1 LLQDRRTA
9 RFLKSEEELMRKFLT
24 ILALALA
31 AFASVNGQTPA
42 SSTAATQTTDAGITP
57 NGVIGEVTTIDLETR
72 QLTIKTDA
80 GSLVSATLN
89 DATIYMR
96 VPPGEKTLDKATKIA
111 ATDVGMGDR
120 VFARGKVSD
129 DRKTVPAR
137 VLVVMTKADIAQKQ
151 ENERKKWQQRGI
163 AGVIS
168 ALNAETKEVTVTMR
182 GRGPTGGP
190 QPPVVIKA
198 SAPNVSFRRYTSE
211 SVKFSDAKPS
221 SFTELKVGDQLRALG
236 DKDADGTHFTPE
248 EIVSGSFRTLGGPVL
263 AVNAAANEV
272 KLNDLVTKQ
281 PYTINIRQDSVLRRI
296 PPEMAAMMA
305 MRMGGGG
312 GSAQPGA
319 GAQGSGQPAG
329 GQPTQ
334 GGGAAGGGSRPGG
347 GGAGGMGG
355 GGGRMGGGVDFQE
368 ILERLPPITL
378 AELKAGDMI
387 IVSSTAGAEAGHVTA
402 IAIVSG
408 VEPLLNAMQAQQ
420 AARPAGG
427 GGQGAPSTGINF
439 GIGLP

>member
-1 LLQDRRTA
+1 
-9 RFLKSEEELMRKFLT
+9 MRKFLT
-24 ILALALA
+24 VFALALA
-31 AFASVNGQTPA
+31 TIASVSGQTPS
-42 SSTAATQTTDAGITP
+42 SSTATTQTADAGVTP
-57 NGVIGEVTTIDLETR
+57 NGVIGEVTTIDLAAK
-72 QLTIKTDA
+72 QMTIKTDA
-80 GSLVSATLN
+80 GSLITASLSDATL
-89 DATIYMR
+89 YMR

-111 ATDVGMGDR
+111 ATDVGVGDR

-129 DRKTVPAR
+129 DRKSVPAR
-137 VLVVMTKADIAQKQ
+137 ILVVMTKADIAKKQ
-151 ENERKKWQQRGI
+151 ESDREKWQRRGI

-182 GRGPTGGP
+182 GRGPAGA
-190 QPPVVIKA
+190 QPPVIIKA
-198 SAPNVSFRRYTSE
+198 SAPGVTFRRYTSE

-248 EIVSGSFRTLGGPVL
+248 EIVSGSFRTIGGPVL
-263 AVNAAANEV
+263 VVNAAANEV
-272 KLNDLVTKQ
+272 KINDLVTKQ
-281 PYTINIRQDSVLRRI
+281 PYTVSIRQDSMLRRI

-312 GSAQPGA
+312 GGAQPGA
-319 GAQGSGQPAG
+319 GAQGSGQP
-329 GQPTQ
+329 TQ
-334 GGGAAGGGSRPGG
+334 GGSAAGGGRP

-355 GGGRMGGGVDFQE
+355 GGRAGGGVDFQE
-368 ILERLPPITL
+368 ILERLPAITL

-387 IVSSTAGAEAGHVTA
+387 IVSSTASAEAGHVTA
-402 IAIVSG
+402 IAVVSG
-408 VEPLLNAMQAQQ
+408 VEPLLNAMQTQQ